1 MEEKLN
7 VGGEEKKC
15 HYFPLFYDFNFLFW
29 GLLFLFLTM
38 VVDVWWRRMST
49 WGQERGKKWVGWR
62 AVGRGRTS
70 KEVGVGVEEGRFI
83 TMSPPPSN
91 EQIQKIQKLQD
102 DLSPPS
108 APLSTPHLLPPSHK
122 RIEVAVREREKRG

>member
-1 MEEKLN
+1 M
-7 VGGEEKKC
+7 
-15 HYFPLFYDFNFLFW
+15 
-29 GLLFLFLTM
+29 GL
-38 VVDVWWRRMST
+38 
-49 WGQERGKKWVGWR
+49 R

-70 KEVGVGVEEGRFI
+70 EEVAEEEEVGRFI
-83 TMSPPPSN
+83 TMPPPPRSN

-122 RIEVAVREREKRG
+122 RIEVGVREKEKSG